1 MTKKENNKL
10 RERFSKIKQTLMIVL
25 MLLSGIWYV
34 TMGRAENKASYKLYS
49 ESPEDTKV
57 NDVIKTHEGTNANA
71 NDITKSHDKAKSDKA
86 GMSGNDDSDY
96 ISGTDSSTE
105 TIQNKEEASD
115 NEEISDKE
123 KTSDKEETSDNEESY
138 VKTNISES
146 ESRHGELYTCSE
158 TGKSSLININKA
170 NLQELESI
178 PGVGPATAKNIIE
191 YREKYGGFADI
202 NEIKN
207 VKRIGDKTYEKLKDH
222 ITV

>member
-10 RERFSKIKQTLMIVL
+10 RERISKIKQILMIVL

-57 NDVIKTHEGTNANA
+57 NDVTKTHEDANV
-71 NDITKSHDKAKSDKA
+71 NDITKSHDKEKSDKA
-86 GMSGNDDSDY
+86 SVSGNDDSDY
-96 ISGTDSSTE
+96 LSGTDSSTE
-105 TIQNKEEASD
+105 TIQNKEESSD
-115 NEEISDKE
+115 NEVISDKE
-123 KTSDKEETSDNEESY
+123 KTSDNEESY

-146 ESRHGELYTCSE
+146 DSRHGELFPHSE
-158 TGKSSLININKA
+158 TVKSSLVNINKA
-170 NLQELESI
+170 DLKELESI

-207 VKRIGDKTYEKLKDH
+207 VKRIGDKTYEKLKDY

>member
-10 RERFSKIKQTLMIVL
+10 RERISKIKQILMIVL

-49 ESPEDTKV
+49 ESTEDTKV
-57 NDVIKTHEGTNANA
+57 NDVTKTHEDANV
-71 NDITKSHDKAKSDKA
+71 NDITKSHDKEKSDKA
-86 GMSGNDDSDY
+86 SVSGNDDSDY
-96 ISGTDSSTE
+96 LSGTD
-105 TIQNKEEASD
+105 
-115 NEEISDKE
+115 
-123 KTSDKEETSDNEESY
+123 
-138 VKTNISES
+138 
-146 ESRHGELYTCSE
+146 SRHGELFPRSE
-158 TGKSSLININKA
+158 TGKSSLVNINKA
-170 NLQELESI
+170 DLKELESI

-207 VKRIGDKTYEKLKDH
+207 VKRIGDKTYEKLKDY

>member
-1 MTKKENNKL
+1 
-10 RERFSKIKQTLMIVL
+10 MIVL

-34 TMGRAENKASYKLYS
+34 TMGKAENKASYKLYS

-57 NDVIKTHEGTNANA
+57 NDVTKTHEDANV

-86 GMSGNDDSDY
+86 SVSGNDDSDY
-96 ISGTDSSTE
+96 LSGTDSSTE
-105 TIQNKEEASD
+105 TIQNKEES
-115 NEEISDKE
+115 SDK
-123 KTSDKEETSDNEESY
+123 EESY

-146 ESRHGELYTCSE
+146 ESRHGELFPRSE
-158 TGKSSLININKA
+158 TGKSSLVNINKA
-170 NLQELESI
+170 DLKELESI

-207 VKRIGDKTYEKLKDH
+207 VKRIGDKTYEKLKDY

>member
-10 RERFSKIKQTLMIVL
+10 RERISKIKQILMIVL

-49 ESPEDTKV
+49 ESPEDTKM
-57 NDVIKTHEGTNANA
+57 NDVTKTHEDANANA
-71 NDITKSHDKAKSDKA
+71 NDITKSHDIANSDKA
-86 GMSGNDDSDY
+86 SVSGNDDSDY
-96 ISGTDSSTE
+96 LSGTDSSTE
-105 TIQNKEEASD
+105 TIQNKEES
-115 NEEISDKE
+115 
-123 KTSDKEETSDNEESY
+123 SDNEESY

-146 ESRHGELYTCSE
+146 ESRHGELFPRSE
-158 TGKSSLININKA
+158 TGKSSLVNINKA
-170 NLQELESI
+170 ALKELESI

>member
-10 RERFSKIKQTLMIVL
+10 RERISKIKQILMIVL

-49 ESPEDTKV
+49 ESPEDTKM
-57 NDVIKTHEGTNANA
+57 NDVTKTHEDANV
-71 NDITKSHDKAKSDKA
+71 NNITKSHDIANSDKA
-86 GMSGNDDSDY
+86 SVSGNDDSDY
-96 ISGTDSSTE
+96 LSGTDSSTE
-105 TIQNKEEASD
+105 TIQNKEES
-115 NEEISDKE
+115 
-123 KTSDKEETSDNEESY
+123 SDNEESY

-146 ESRHGELYTCSE
+146 ESRHGELFPPSE
-158 TGKSSLININKA
+158 TVKSSLVNINKA
-170 NLQELESI
+170 DLKELESI